1 MNKYERVKAV
11 LDGKTPDR
19 LPAAFWYH
27 FQGLHTPAQYIQA
40 HVAFYDAMDMDMMKI
55 MNEYMV
61 KVDFPITEAR
71 DFLRIR
77 PQDIPRDDLDQQLDV
92 IKGILDA
99 RGGQCMTFATVFS
112 GFKALMCMVGDER
125 LMAYY
130 RQEHDA
136 LMTGVR
142 VMHEAVMGRAQASLQ
157 EGVDGLYLSAQ
168 HSEPGRMCAED
179 FARDIRPD
187 DVELL
192 ELAQAAGKYSLVH
205 ICGEPR
211 FDFVSTPERYV
222 GYPGSMFNWAAHATG
237 VTLAQG
243 SALFKRP
250 VLGGVFNR
258 GVICEGTPQQAAQE
272 VREIV
277 RSFGTEGL
285 MIGADCTLQGT
296 IRNEN
301 IRAAVDAAHEFCC
314 GG

>member
-11 LDGKTPDR
+11 LDGKTPDI

-27 FQGLHTPAQYIQA
+27 FKGIHTPAQYIQA
-40 HVAFYDAMDMDMMKI
+40 HVEFYDSMDMDLIKI
-55 MNEYMV
+55 MNEYPV
-61 KVDFPITEAR
+61 ELDFEITEAK
-71 DFLRIR
+71 DFTRIR
-77 PQDIPRDDLDQQLDV
+77 PQDIPRDDLNKQLDV

-99 RGGQCMTFATVFS
+99 RGGQCITLATVFS
-112 GFKALMCMVGDER
+112 GFKALVRLVGDER

-130 RQEHDA
+130 RENHDA

-142 VMHEAVMGRAQASLQ
+142 VMHEAVMERAQAFLQ

-168 HSEPGRMCAED
+168 HSEPGRMSAED
-179 FARDIRPD
+179 FARDIKPD
-187 DVELL
+187 DVAVV

-211 FDFVSTPERYV
+211 FDFVSAPERYAD
-222 GYPGSMFNWAAHATG
+222 YPGSIFNWATHATG
-237 VTLAQG
+237 VTLSQG
-243 SALFKRP
+243 RELFKRP

-258 GVICEGTPQQAAQE
+258 GVICEGTAQQAAQE

-277 RSFGTEGL
+277 RGFGTQGL
-285 MIGADCTLQGT
+285 IIGADCTLQGT
-296 IRNEN
+296 INGEN
-301 IRAAVDAAHEFCC
+301 IRAAVDAAHEFRC